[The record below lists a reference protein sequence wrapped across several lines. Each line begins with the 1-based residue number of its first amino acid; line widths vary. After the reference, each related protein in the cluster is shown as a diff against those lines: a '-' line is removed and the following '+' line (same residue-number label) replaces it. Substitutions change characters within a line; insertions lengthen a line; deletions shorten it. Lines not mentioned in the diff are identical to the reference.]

1 MTSDS
6 EFDSDNGQGGLGDP
20 IDYNYTNY
28 VNWLGLFGQVEYSMN
43 ALKTYAMAGMTT
55 VKYTHW
61 NHFKDANN
69 YDYSYVQAKDASDLR
84 FCRGSRRCY
93 WRSC

>member
-1 MTSDS
+1 
-6 EFDSDNGQGGLGDP
+6 
-20 IDYNYTNY
+20 
-28 VNWLGLFGQVEYSMN
+28 MN

-69 YDYSYVQAKDASDLR
+69 YDYSYVRLKMLVI
-84 FCRGSRRCY
+84 
-93 WRSC
+93 